1 MKLPSNWECVDMN
14 IYLDLIPTGVRT
26 YSGMRK
32 YYSTGS
38 IKADRCSAKGEY
50 SFNNRPS
57 RANRVGKIGD
67 VFQARMQG
75 TDKALLIQ
83 ESLSG
88 QLFSTGFL
96 QFRPIEGTYINK
108 LLFYFVKSDYFLK
121 QKDKLATGST
131 QIALTDKNASNLK
144 LIVPPF
150 NEQRRI
156 VAKLEKLLQK
166 VDACKERLGRIQ
178 GILKRFR
185 QSVLAATYSGRL
197 TADWREKNP
206 RVISAKEILDKIQR
220 IRLVQAP
227 TQAQKKKI
235 KDI

>member
-1 MKLPSNWECVDMN
+1 MPSNWECVDMN